1 MRAMLCRRHGPPET
15 LVLEDIPSLKPGKG
29 EVVVQVK
36 AAGVNFHDTLIIQNL
51 YQHKPELPFSPG
63 ADLAGTVKEVGAGVR
78 GFKPG
83 DPVLGLLRFG
93 GYAEEAI
100 VPVDRLAALPANV
113 DFVDAAAFGL
123 PYTTSYYALKNCARL
138 APGETLL
145 VLGAAGGLGAA
156 AVQLGSVMGARV
168 IACASSA
175 EKLEIC
181 RRLGAA
187 ETINYQTEDLRD
199 SVRRFTNGRGVDAV
213 CDPVGGK
220 LAESALR
227 CMAWQGRYLVIGF
240 ASGEIPRV
248 ALNITL
254 LKGCSIL
261 GVSRGQFMDHE
272 PEKSR
277 VNIDELIAWLAAG
290 KLKPVITA
298 RYRLDQAR
306 EALDDM
312 IRRKINGKAVLIM

>member
-15 LVLEDIPSLKPGKG
+15 LVLEDIPSLKPGRG

-36 AAGVNFHDTLIIQNL
+36 AAGVNFHDTLIIQNR

-63 ADLAGTVKEVGAGVR
+63 ADMAGTVKEVGVGVR

-83 DPVLGLLRFG
+83 DRVLGLLRFG

-145 VLGAAGGLGAA
+145 VLGAAGGIGAA

-181 RRLGAA
+181 RRQGAG
-187 ETINYQTEDLRD
+187 EVINYQTEDLRD
-199 SVRRFTNGRGVDAV
+199 AVRRLTDGHGVDAV

-240 ASGEIPRV
+240 TSGEITRV

-254 LKGCSIL
+254 LKGCSIV
-261 GVSRGQFMDHE
+261 GVSRGQFMHHE

-277 VNIDELIAWLAAG
+277 GNIDELIAWLAAG

-298 RYRLDQAR
+298 RYRLDDAR
-306 EALDDM
+306 DALNDM
-312 IRRKINGKAVLIM
+312 MQRKIQGKAVLLM